1 MHGTVRIRDLFN
13 FFLCCCLLK
22 GIIFHRF
29 LIFVLLTNFFH
40 SSYFGVACVIYLR
53 DWKAQNC
60 SPKPWLGIAIR
71 QVNYNQ
77 APQVKNLNNT
87 KKGKGEKSS
96 RKIPKSRS
104 CPLQA
109 MVAHV
114 PVKSRRSFPC
124 SCIVNHEGEWDEKC
138 AFNTNREKLWGQM
151 DRQTQQTRNVLQIM
165 NRW

>member
-1 MHGTVRIRDLFN
+1 MRMHGTVQIRDLFN
-13 FFLCCCLLK
+13 FFLCCCLPK
-22 GIIFHRF
+22 GTIFHRF
-29 LIFVLLTNFFH
+29 LMFVLFTSFYH
-40 SSYFGVACVIYLR
+40 SGYFGVACVIYFR
-53 DWKAQNC
+53 DCKAQNC

-114 PVKSRRSFPC
+114 LREIS
-124 SCIVNHEGEWDEKC
+124 
-138 AFNTNREKLWGQM
+138 AFIS
-151 DRQTQQTRNVLQIM
+151 LQLH
-165 NRW
+165 RKP

>member
-1 MHGTVRIRDLFN
+1 MHGTVQIRDLFN
-13 FFLCCCLLK
+13 FFLCCCLPK
-22 GIIFHRF
+22 GTIFHRF
-29 LIFVLLTNFFH
+29 LMFVLFTSFYH
-40 SSYFGVACVIYLR
+40 SGYFGVACVIYLR
-53 DWKAQNC
+53 DCKAQNC

-114 PVKSRRSFPC
+114 LREISAFISLQLHRKPWGRVRWEVRFQYKQRKIMRAGGSS
-124 SCIVNHEGEWDEKC
+124 NTTNEKC
-138 AFNTNREKLWGQM
+138 SWNKK
-151 DRQTQQTRNVLQIM
+151 
-165 NRW
+165 